1 MNKTRFMRSEKGQS
15 LVLIAFMMVV
25 LLALAG
31 LAIDGG
37 NMFLQRRRVQNA
49 ADSGSLAGTRV
60 LAQHIS
66 HCRPGD
72 AADDDVVD
80 QAVHEFVGGN
90 GFPAAEGNEIVA
102 WYTNAAAEPLG
113 QVGAGGIP
121 ATATGVHVRIDA
133 QVPTHFLKVLGIDN
147 SQIGADAL
155 AMTGRV
161 TQFGGG
167 LLPFGVPLQVIQA
180 LGPDEDF
187 VALDSGDGSFCID
200 ENGNGQYDDGE
211 ECLNPG
217 DNSAQRGWLNLN
229 YIYNVDYW
237 RESSPLYRTFLT
249 NADVSGC
256 KDPPK
261 RPGLAGY
268 ATGDCPYEYPIIAGP
283 VGRGEGDFIH
293 GLSGASTA
301 GMKEIWNN
309 YNGQIG
315 YVPIFDSIYRVSAL
329 ESSPD
334 YPQPEGI
341 NWPSSGGGT
350 NNALM
355 YHVVGFAIMRINDPA
370 RNDGELA
377 GEFIEAIIGDGVI
390 QPGAGIGGVCQETP
404 ALFGVNLWE

>member
-1 MNKTRFMRSEKGQS
+1 MTERGFIRSEKGQS
-15 LVLIAFMMVV
+15 LILIALMMVV

-49 ADSGSLAGTRV
+49 ADAGALAGTRV
-60 LAQHIS
+60 LAQLITN
-66 HCRPGD
+66 CRPGD
-72 AADDDVVD
+72 AGDDDAVERS
-80 QAVHEFVGGN
+80 VHEFVGGN

-102 WYTNAAAEPLG
+102 WYANADAEPLG

-121 ATATGVHVRIDA
+121 DTATGVHVRIDA
-133 QVPTHFLKVLGIDN
+133 EVPTHFLKVLGIDQ
-147 SQIGADAL
+147 SQIGADAM

-161 TQFGGG
+161 TQFGSG
-167 LLPFGVPLQVIQA
+167 LLPFGVPLQVVQA
-180 LGPDEDF
+180 LDPEEDF
-187 VALDSGDGSFCID
+187 VALDTGDGSFCID
-200 ENGNGQYDDGE
+200 ENENGTYEDNE
-211 ECLNPG
+211 VCLNPG

-237 RESSPLYRTFLT
+237 RESSPLYRTFLN
-249 NADVSGC
+249 NADTSGC
-256 KDPPK
+256 KSPPQ

-268 ATGDCPYEYPIIAGP
+268 ASGDCPYEYPIFAGP

-293 GLSGASTA
+293 GSSGASTA

-329 ESSPD
+329 DDSPD
-334 YPQPEGI
+334 YPDPEGI
-341 NWPSSGGGT
+341 DWPSSGGGS
-350 NNALM
+350 NNAVL
-355 YHVVGFAIMRINDPA
+355 YHVVGFAIMRIDDPA

-390 QPGAGIGGVCQETP
+390 QPEAGIGGVCQETP
-404 ALFGVNLWE
+404 MMYGVNLWQ